1 MQPFSF
7 NLRGRKILFIG
18 GGKVA
23 ERKLKAILN
32 EGCEITVIAPEVTQE
47 IAESGA
53 DVIRRKCEDADIT
66 EKYALVFCCTDDR
79 EENGKAA
86 DICKKLR
93 IPVNI
98 ADDPDASDF
107 HTTSVIRSGDFVIS
121 ISTEGKDPSKS
132 KKMREKLENFIKNI

>member
-7 NLRGRKILFIG
+7 NLKGREVLFIG

-32 EGCEITVIAPEVTQE
+32 EGCRITVIASEITQE
-47 IAESGA
+47 IAGSGA
-53 DVIRRKCEDADIT
+53 NVILRNFEEPDIT
-66 EKYALVFCCTDDR
+66 EKYAFVFCCTNDR
-79 EENGKAA
+79 EANGKAA

-98 ADDPDASDF
+98 ADNPDASDF
-107 HTTSVIRSGDFVIS
+107 HTTAVIRSGDFVIC
-121 ISTEGKDPSKS
+121 ISTEGKDPAKS
-132 KKMREKLENFIKNI
+132 KEMRKKLENFIKNI